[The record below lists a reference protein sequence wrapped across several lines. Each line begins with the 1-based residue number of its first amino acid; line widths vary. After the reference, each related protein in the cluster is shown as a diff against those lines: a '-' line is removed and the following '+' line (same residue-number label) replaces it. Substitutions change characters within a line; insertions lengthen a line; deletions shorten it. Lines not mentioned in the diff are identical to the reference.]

1 MTLETLQNEMIT
13 AMKNGDKFTKTTISG
28 LIAQIKKSA
37 IDKGCRD
44 NITEEFVN
52 AELLKA
58 KKQAQESID
67 GAVAAHREDLI
78 EEYSKQY
85 DVVNFF
91 APQLIN
97 SMSEI
102 HDILDTKYDGPITKK
117 DLMKWLNTNY
127 RGRMDM
133 GVAARVVDGLVKG
146 AQPSSL

>member
-1 MTLETLQNEMIT
+1 MTIEALQKEMI
-13 AMKNGDKFTKTTISG
+13 AALKSGNKFRKDTIST
-28 LIAQIKKSA
+28 LIAQIKRVA

-58 KKQAQESID
+58 KKQAQESVD
-67 GAVAAHREDLI
+67 GAVAAGRDNLI

-85 DVVNFF
+85 DIINLF
-91 APQLIN
+91 APQLIQSN
-97 SMSEI
+97 ADIREI
-102 HDILDTKYDGPITKK
+102 IDVKYEGPITKK

>member
-1 MTLETLQNEMIT
+1 MTIEILQNEMIA
-13 AMKNGDKFTKTTISG
+13 AMKRGDKFTKTTISG
-28 LIAQIKKSA
+28 LIAQIKKAA

-44 NITEEFVN
+44 NITEDFVN

-67 GAVAAHREDLI
+67 GAVAAGRENLI
-78 EEYSKQY
+78 EEYSKQF
-85 DVVNFF
+85 DIINFF

-102 HDILDTKYDGPITKK
+102 HDILGAKYDGPITKK

-146 AQPSSL
+146 VQPSSL

>member
-1 MTLETLQNEMIT
+1 MTIEILQREMIA
-13 AMKNGDKFTKTTISG
+13 AMKRGDKFTKTTISG
-28 LIAQIKKSA
+28 LIAQIKKAA

-44 NITEEFVN
+44 NITEDFVN

-102 HDILDTKYDGPITKK
+102 HDILDAKYEGPITKK

-133 GVAARVVDGLVKG
+133 GIAARVVDGLVKG

>member
-13 AMKNGDKFTKTTISG
+13 AMKNGDKFRKGVISTV
-28 LIAQIKKSA
+28 IARIKNTA
-37 IDKGCRD
+37 IDSGCRD
-44 NITEEFVN
+44 NIPEDMVN

-58 KKQAQESID
+58 KKITQEMID
-67 GAVAAHREDLI
+67 TCPGSRADLLED
-78 EEYSKQY
+78 YKKQME
-85 DVVNFF
+85 VICEF

-97 SMSEI
+97 SMTDIHEI
-102 HDILDTKYDGPITKK
+102 IDTKYEGLITKK

>member
-1 MTLETLQNEMIT
+1 MVTNLPRLPL
-13 AMKNGDKFTKTTISG
+13 AV
-28 LIAQIKKSA
+28 LLLRLKKSA

-67 GAVAAHREDLI
+67 GAVAAGRDNLI
-78 EEYSKQY
+78 EEYSKQF
-85 DVVNFF
+85 DIINLF

-97 SMSEI
+97 SVADIHEI
-102 HDILDTKYDGPITKK
+102 IDVKYEGPITKK
-117 DLMKWLNTNY
+117 DLMKWLNINY

-133 GVAARVVDGLVKG
+133 GVAARVVDELVKG
-146 AQPSSL
+146 AQQSSL

>member
-1 MTLETLQNEMIT
+1 MTLEILQREMIA
-13 AMKNGDKFTKTTISG
+13 AMKRGDKFTKTTISS
-28 LIAQIKKSA
+28 LIAQIKKAA

-44 NITEEFVN
+44 NITEDFVN
-52 AELLKA
+52 TELLKA

-117 DLMKWLNTNY
+117 DLMKWLNANY

>member
-1 MTLETLQNEMIT
+1 MTLEILQKEMIT

-67 GAVAAHREDLI
+67 GAVAAGRENLI

-102 HDILDTKYDGPITKK
+102 HDILDAKYDGPITKK